1 MTESMSCLEGRGSP
15 RKKKAAVKK
24 CSVRFTSSQSP
35 LKPIDLSWVPD
46 WMDCS
51 SACRVC
57 IRVGPYVEFTK
68 NGDPNI
74 MEMRRLPLFV
84 DVSDDAQNRTEPCV
98 EQGNTEPQD
107 VCTDIVLFTQ
117 QSQVGQSSMPSTKPK
132 KCSTYKPVDAWGEN
146 DEVEYVGVDDE
157 KDKYKDLVSDD
168 EEHDLD
174 YEPGSDEDV
183 DDLAADDEQGC
194 ESVVHITDLDNPK
207 IAVDVTFEDGETF
220 KRCIRQYAV
229 LKEVELAIPYSEST
243 RYRAYC
249 KAKRCKWRIHAS
261 RLQDKLCLKLTC
273 SSFGHFTNRLFG
285 LAGVLDVFASNCVP
299 HNGHLPT
306 CNSPVTGLRIDD
318 EPVYKDW
325 SISPATSIC
334 RRSPPHFSARI
345 C

>member
-1 MTESMSCLEGRGSP
+1 MSKNIKWIVDKDTVCW
-15 RKKKAAVKK
+15 
-24 CSVRFTSSQSP
+24 
-35 LKPIDLSWVPD
+35 IDLMSDLDDEVIHSPQQELNVKFWD
-46 WMDCS
+46 
-51 SACRVC
+51 
-57 IRVGPYVEFTK
+57 K
-68 NGDPNI
+68 NANQYAQVASDRSLLDAFD
-74 MEMRRLPLFV
+74 MYREMRRLPLFV

-334 RRSPPHFSARI
+334 CRSPPHFSTRI